1 MEYLLSTTGIL
12 EHAVTRWMLIIVAA
26 ALVLA
31 PLLALALTAA
41 RVMTPATRADV
52 LRRTRTWWVIAPLAL
67 GPILLCPLSAML
79 LITALALLCYREY
92 ARATGLFRHRLL
104 SLIVA
109 LGIVAL
115 AAAAIDHWYGFFM
128 AIQPL
133 TMVLLA
139 GAGVMPDQP
148 KGYLQRVAT
157 AAVGFGLFGAGLMHL
172 AYIANDANYRPVLCI
187 LLACTQLSDIA
198 GYCVGKAIGR
208 RKVFPNTSP
217 SKTLGGHLGGLLIV
231 APLAAFLT
239 HAIFPG
245 SRVDTIVLL
254 ACLGVLIALGAQ
266 LGDLVL
272 GSIKRDIG
280 VKDLATILPGH
291 GGFTDRCNS
300 LLLVA
305 PVAFHYLGY
314 FVGFGLDRLP
324 RVLF

>member
-1 MEYLLSTTGIL
+1 MEHLLSTTGIL
-12 EHAVTRWMLIIVAA
+12 EHAVTRWTLIAVVA

-31 PLLALALTAA
+31 PLAAIALAGAG
-41 RVMTPATRADV
+41 VMSPATRADV
-52 LRRTRTWWVIAPLAL
+52 LRRTRTWWIIAPLAI

-104 SLIVA
+104 SLIVG

-115 AAAAIDHWYGFFM
+115 SAAAIDHWYGFFM

-133 TMVLLA
+133 TIAMLA
-139 GAGVMPDQP
+139 GAGVLPDEP

-172 AYIANDANYRPVLCI
+172 AYMANDANYRPVLCM

-198 GYCVGKAIGR
+198 GYCVGRAVGR

-217 SKTLGGHLGGLLIV
+217 GKTLGGHLGGLLIV
-231 APLAAFLT
+231 APLAALLAHT
-239 HAIFPG
+239 IFVG
-245 SRVDTIVLL
+245 SRVDTPVLL
-254 ACLGVLIALGAQ
+254 ACFGLCIALGAQ

-280 VKDLATILPGH
+280 VKDLAVVLPGH

-305 PVAFHYLGY
+305 PVAFHFLGY